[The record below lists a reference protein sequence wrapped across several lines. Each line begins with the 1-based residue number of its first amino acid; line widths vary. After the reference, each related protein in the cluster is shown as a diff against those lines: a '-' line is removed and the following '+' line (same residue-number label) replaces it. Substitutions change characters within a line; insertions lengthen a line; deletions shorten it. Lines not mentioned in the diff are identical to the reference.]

1 MDSLSATISTHYAQ
15 ISAAHQSNPLR
26 QALAAK
32 LNQLVEEMQN
42 EAVSWT
48 DSGAWARRRLTGRH
62 EIYFFVR
69 EHNTEVV
76 ARVHLVTIDDGT
88 VRFGL
93 ESVTDRPAATT
104 AIREAL
110 ATWNRGQAEME
121 EDLHDKILR
130 SLDDTERA
138 LETLAVYLANLGL
151 RKGKPD

>member
-1 MDSLSATISTHYAQ
+1 MESLSAAVSAHYAR

-26 QALAAK
+26 QALAVK

-42 EAVSWT
+42 ETVSWT
-48 DSGAWARRRLTGRH
+48 DSAAWARRRLTGRH

-69 EHNTEVV
+69 EHNTEIV
-76 ARVHLVTIDDGT
+76 ARVHLVTLDDGT

-93 ESVTDRPAATT
+93 ESVTDRPAAAT

-110 ATWNRGQAEME
+110 AIWNHGQAEMQ

-138 LETLAVYLANLGL
+138 LETIAVYLANLGL

>member
-1 MDSLSATISTHYAQ
+1 MESLSATVSAHYAR
-15 ISAAHQSNPLR
+15 ISAAHESNPLR
-26 QALAAK
+26 QALAAR
-32 LNQLVEEMQN
+32 LNHLVEEMQN
-42 EAVSWT
+42 EVVSWT

-76 ARVHLVTIDDGT
+76 ARVHLVTLDDGT
-88 VRFGL
+88 LRFSL

-104 AIREAL
+104 ALREAL
-110 ATWNRGQAEME
+110 DTWNRGKAEMH

-138 LETLAVYLANLGL
+138 LETVAVYLANLGL

>member
-1 MDSLSATISTHYAQ
+1 MDSLSATVSAHYAR
-15 ISAAHQSNPLR
+15 ISAAHESNPLR

-32 LNQLVEEMQN
+32 LNRLVEEMQN
-42 EAVSWT
+42 EVVSWT
-48 DSGAWARRRLTGRH
+48 DSAAWARRRLTGRH

-69 EHNTEVV
+69 EHNTEIV
-76 ARVHLVTIDDGT
+76 ARVHLVTLDDGT

-104 AIREAL
+104 ALREGL
-110 ATWNRGQAEME
+110 AAWNRGQGEVH

-138 LETLAVYLANLGL
+138 LETVAVYLANLGL